1 MSSTQAGLRAG
12 ESNIQRP
19 EASSYRWVIAGAI
32 LPLHVAIGLNLF
44 SAAPLFPII
53 IEDYGVSRS
62 TVSLLMVLVFLAF
75 TLCLI
80 PGGIVSSRLGTRRA
94 VLLSGLLMSAGVLT
108 PLTTDI
114 ATLLPFRMTFGL
126 GGAILLPATA
136 SIIVEW
142 FRPTERG
149 VMNALMLA
157 AQGTGVASAMF
168 LSVPLAD
175 ALEWRVV
182 LMIYGCFAFVAT
194 LGWLVLGRGGRTA
207 GSTPQTMTARDV
219 FAALRER
226 NTLLL
231 SFALV
236 GPFAMFIGY
245 TSWLPTYYHEVFDM
259 PLQQAT
265 AILALL
271 PLMGVVVNLLSGFLL
286 ARLGLHRPM
295 LAIPGL
301 LFPIGA
307 FGAFYFNNTPI
318 ILAAIIVLGFSF
330 WLFLPTV
337 FTIAMELPGVDM
349 ERVALVTAAVLT
361 IGNASTVISPFMVGV
376 VTDAVGSYVPS
387 FAVLAVMPLTAVVA
401 ARSLPETGHRAR
413 RRLPVAS

>member
-1 MSSTQAGLRAG
+1 M
-12 ESNIQRP
+12 
-19 EASSYRWVIAGAI
+19 
-32 LPLHVAIGLNLF
+32 PLHVAIGLNLF
-44 SAAPLFPII
+44 SAAPLFPLII
-53 IEDYGVSRS
+53 DEYGVSRS
-62 TVSLLMVLVFLAF
+62 AVSLLMVLVFLAF

-80 PGGIVSSRLGTRRA
+80 PGGVISSRLGTRRA
-94 VLLSGLLMSAGVLT
+94 VVLSGLLMSAGTLA

-114 ATLLPFRMTFGL
+114 PTLLPLRISFGI
-126 GGAILLPATA
+126 GGAILLPSTA
-136 SIIVEW
+136 SLIVEW

-157 AQGTGVASAMF
+157 AQGTGVATAMF
-168 LSVPLAD
+168 LSVPLAE
-175 ALEWRVV
+175 ALEWRLVFMV
-182 LMIYGCFAFVAT
+182 YGFVAFAAM
-194 LGWLVLGRGGRTA
+194 LAWLALGRGGRAQADA
-207 GSTPQTMTARDV
+207 GQTMSAKSV
-219 FAALRER
+219 LAALRER

-245 TSWLPTYYHEVFDM
+245 SSWLPTYYNEVFDM

-271 PLMGVVVNLLSGFLL
+271 PLMGVVVNMLSGFLL

-295 LAIPGL
+295 LAVPGL

-307 FGAFYFNNTPI
+307 FGAFYFDNTAI
-318 ILAAIIVLGFSF
+318 ILASIVLLGFSF

-376 VTDAVGSYVPS
+376 ATDALGSYVPS
-387 FAVLAVMPLTAVVA
+387 LAVLAAMPLTAAIA

-413 RRLPVAS
+413 RAAPVG

>member
-1 MSSTQAGLRAG
+1 MRAG
-12 ESNIQRP
+12 ESAIQRP
-19 EASSYRWVIAGAI
+19 EASSYRWIVAGAI
-32 LPLHVAIGLNLF
+32 VPLHIAIGLNLF
-44 SAAPLFPII
+44 SAAPLFPLI
-53 IEDYGVSRS
+53 IEDYDVSRS

-80 PGGIVSSRLGTRRA
+80 PGGIISSRVGARRA
-94 VLLSGLLMSAGVLT
+94 ILVSGLLMSAGT
-108 PLTTDI
+108 PAPLTTDI
-114 ATLLPFRMTFGL
+114 ATLLPLRMAFGM

-136 SIIVEW
+136 SLIVEW
-142 FRPTERG
+142 FRPTERP

-157 AQGTGVASAMF
+157 AQGTGVATAMF

-182 LMIYGCFAFVAT
+182 LMLYGCFAFAAMLV
-194 LGWLVLGRGGRTA
+194 WLVLGRGGRPRPA
-207 GSTPQTMTARDV
+207 AAQTMSPRAIL
-219 FAALRER
+219 AALRER

-231 SFALV
+231 SLALV

-245 TSWLPTYYHEVFDM
+245 SSWLPTYYHEVFDM

-286 ARLGLHRPM
+286 ARLGLHRPL
-295 LAIPGL
+295 LAVPGL
-301 LFPIGA
+301 MFPIGA

-318 ILAAIIVLGFSF
+318 ILAAIVVMGFSF
-330 WLFLPTV
+330 WIFLPTV

-361 IGNASTVISPFMVGV
+361 IGNASTVLSPLMVGL
-376 VTDAVGSYVPS
+376 VTDALGSYVPS
-387 FAVLAVMPLTAVVA
+387 LAVLAVMPLTAVIA

-413 RRLPVAS
+413 RHLPVG

>member
-1 MSSTQAGLRAG
+1 
-12 ESNIQRP
+12 
-19 EASSYRWVIAGAI
+19 
-32 LPLHVAIGLNLF
+32 
-44 SAAPLFPII
+44 
-53 IEDYGVSRS
+53 
-62 TVSLLMVLVFLAF
+62 MVLVFLAF

-114 ATLLPFRMTFGL
+114 ATLLPLRMTFGL

-413 RRLPVAS
+413 RRLPVAR